1 MRCDM
6 KTCRHNDRGYC
17 TNKIERD
24 VCVEVA
30 ERVLIER
37 IVRNEDDGK

>member
-6 KTCRHNDRGYC
+6 KTCRHNDHGYC
-17 TNKIERD
+17 KNKKERE

>member
-6 KTCRHNDRGYC
+6 KTCSHNERGYC
-17 TNKIERD
+17 TNKTERE